1 MKMRRVIFLV
11 LLFVVFGCA
20 DAKVK
25 FYELEVVAEYPH
37 DTGSYTQGLFF
48 RDGQM
53 YESTGQHG
61 KSTFRKVELETGK
74 ALEKLEFDRK
84 YFVEGSS
91 VLDGELF
98 ILTWESR
105 VAFIYDAAT
114 MAYKAT

>member
-48 RDGQM
+48 RDGQ
-53 YESTGQHG
+53 
-61 KSTFRKVELETGK
+61 
-74 ALEKLEFDRK
+74 
-84 YFVEGSS
+84 
-91 VLDGELF
+91 DG
-98 ILTWESR
+98 R
-105 VAFIYDAAT
+105 V
-114 MAYKAT
+114 

>member
-1 MKMRRVIFLV
+1 MRRVIFLV

-25 FYELEVVAEYPH
+25 FYELEVVVEYPH

-61 KSTFRKVELETGK
+61 KSTFRKVDLETGK
-74 ALEKLEFDRK
+74 ALENWNLTEN
-84 YFVEGSS
+84 
-91 VLDGELF
+91 
-98 ILTWESR
+98 ILW
-105 VAFIYDAAT
+105 
-114 MAYKAT
+114 KARLCLTASFSF